1 MTVYDDY
8 RKHQDELLKVQREA
22 RKAMEG
28 LRAEL
33 AIAGVQREIL
43 VWKEVAAVMAKEPVD
58 MERLIDLLLAA
69 ETLEQAKKKSFYL

>member
-28 LRAEL
+28 IRAEL
-33 AIAGVQREIL
+33 AIAGVQREVK
-43 VWKEVAAVMAKEPVD
+43 VWQQVRDVMGQDPVD
-58 MERLIDLLLAA
+58 MPKLIDLLLEA